1 MGAILSACGA
11 SPSTRSSRA
20 RWGYEA
26 GSSALQG
33 GVAHRLMSVIRNDRY
48 KVDEERQEIHLKDF
62 KLTLKFEG
70 KLKWHGK
77 QARLEMIKQT
87 TSLAL

>member
-1 MGAILSACGA
+1 
-11 SPSTRSSRA
+11 
-20 RWGYEA
+20 
-26 GSSALQG
+26 
-33 GVAHRLMSVIRNDRY
+33 MSVIRNDRY